1 MIQVNKEW
9 VFLEKR
15 NRARPMRVAS
25 ERPTVWTRLTG
36 KTLAGFRISI
46 ENRCDL
52 IESSRSRSATTINS
66 SEIKRE
72 TKLGPFSLSLDDAF
86 VYLINRSSFSPREAS
101 LFMFLPKKN
110 GSMFKF
116 LSTFID
122 IDRVPIILTG
132 FRFFCGEIDGAGASV
147 AKKANSKK
155 NGGRFSAILFRSFPI
170 GWRRIAAFFFLFF
183 SYCVGMLSWWNFFL
197 FFFFFALPADYANA
211 SVLRT
216 SRRHFLWRC
225 SRPLS
230 RRFY

>member
-1 MIQVNKEW
+1 
-9 VFLEKR
+9 
-15 NRARPMRVAS
+15 MRVAS

-147 AKKANSKK
+147 AEKANSKK
-155 NGGRFSAILFRSFPI
+155 MADVSPPFCFAVSPLAGAESRP
-170 GWRRIAAFFFLFF
+170 
-183 SYCVGMLSWWNFFL
+183 
-197 FFFFFALPADYANA
+197 FFFFVLFLLRWDAELVEFLPFFLLLRPPSRLCECVCVENLSTPFSLAL
-211 SVLRT
+211 
-216 SRRHFLWRC
+216 
-225 SRPLS
+225 LS
-230 RRFY
+230 AT